1 MWHNID
7 MPDQLATLSQSSL
20 QDYHDCPR
28 RFELRY
34 LRRLAYP
41 AIETEPALENEKHQ
55 QEGEY
60 FHRLVQQHL
69 IGIPAEQIGKLANTD
84 NLQRWWENY
93 MNASD
98 LRVLTSSPK
107 GKEPGGLHAET
118 TLSAPLGKFRLV
130 AKYDLIAIDN
140 EKIVIYDWKTY
151 RKRPRNEWLA
161 IRWQTRVYRA
171 LLVQAGAH
179 LNGGK
184 PIAPEQI
191 EMIYWFADFP
201 NDPARFI
208 YKADQF
214 KRDCD
219 ALTKLADEITNA
231 SSGSTTLTTGF
242 PKTDQ
247 AAKCNYCP
255 YRSYCNRGIRAGDV
269 LDAELETEAEELF
282 DINFEQIGEIAF

>member
-1 MWHNID
+1 MTE
-7 MPDQLATLSQSSL
+7 QLHSLSQSSL
-20 QDYHDCPR
+20 QDYNDCPR

-34 LRRLAYP
+34 LQRLSYP

-69 IGIPAEQIGKLANTD
+69 IGIPAEQIAKLANTE

-93 MNASD
+93 ITAKD
-98 LRVLTSSPK
+98 LSGLTHRALR
-107 GKEPGGLHAET
+107 EDLTGLYVET

-130 AKYDLIAIDN
+130 AKYDLIAIGKDQ
-140 EKIVIYDWKTY
+140 VTIYDWKTY
-151 RKRPRNEWLA
+151 RKRPKNEWLH

-179 LNGGK
+179 LNGNK
-184 PIAPEQI
+184 PFIPEQI

-201 NDPARFI
+201 AEPARFI
-208 YKADQF
+208 YKADQY
-214 KRDCD
+214 KRDWD
-219 ALTKLADEITNA
+219 ALTKLADEIA
-231 SSGSTTLTTGF
+231 SASRFAF
-242 PKTDQ
+242 PKTDEVS
-247 AAKCNYCP
+247 KCSYCP
-255 YRSYCNRGIRAGDV
+255 YRSYCNRGIRAGDAA
-269 LDAELETEAEELF
+269 DAELETEAEELF